1 MADGKKPLTMLFFL
15 LSALLLKEQRMKYEY
30 RFSNETISIDIPQGD
45 YEILIELD
53 RAERNQNQR
62 ETRRHVSLESLNLD
76 EGLLPSASD
85 VESSCIRRFEEE
97 ALRLA
102 MERLL
107 PEQRELIRKVFFDNR
122 TIASLAR
129 EEGVGESA
137 IRRRLGR
144 AFERLKIFLK

>member
-1 MADGKKPLTMLFFL
+1 
-15 LSALLLKEQRMKYEY
+15 MKYEY
-30 RFSNETISIDIPQGD
+30 QFSNETISIDIPEGD
-45 YEILIELD
+45 YEVLIELD
-53 RAERNQNQR
+53 RVERNVNQR

-97 ALRLA
+97 ALQCA
-102 MERLL
+102 MDSLL
-107 PEQRELIRKVFFDNR
+107 PEQRELICKVFYENR
-122 TIASLAR
+122 TIACLAR

-137 IRRRLGR
+137 IRRRLSR